1 MSRGLWFAAGAGAGV
16 WAMVRGRRAAEVL
29 TVDGLRDRVHT
40 LGLGVRML
48 RDEVA
53 TGRSEKE
60 TELRASLGLTRPGRP
75 GRPELTGGRHR
86 GTSEPPAAPDE
97 LPEPPAAGRHT
108 GPPHEEGT
116 T

>member
-40 LGLGVRML
+40 LGLGARML

-60 TELRASLGLTRPGRP
+60 AELRASLGLDQP

-86 GTSEPPAAPDE
+86 AVSESPAAADRLPDPPATGSHA
-97 LPEPPAAGRHT
+97 